1 MPLALMISTSVVAR
15 EVLEEAGWE
24 TLDAERP
31 SPEAISDAS
40 RIDLWVIGL
49 PKDGFAEGLRKLAAL
64 KARAP
69 DMPIVVISPFFQDA
83 VGHCITD
90 VLNNVPIV
98 RYGFEREL
106 LPSAAAAAW
115 RCS

>member
-1 MPLALMISTSVVAR
+1 MMPLALMISTSVVAR

-31 SPEAISDAS
+31 SPEAISDVS

-49 PKDGFAEGLRKLAAL
+49 PKDGFAECLRKLAAL

-83 VGHCITD
+83 VGDCITD
-90 VLNNVPIV
+90 VLINVPIV

-106 LPSAAAAAW
+106 LPSAAAAA
-115 RCS
+115 